1 MHRVIRSFHSLR
13 SFLFLLSIAASAS
26 SFAAETV
33 QDCEREYEARSGQA
47 GKDVIWV
54 PTQDDLVMAMLKAAK
69 VTPQDYVIDLGSGD
83 GRIPIAAAKH
93 FGAKAM
99 GIEYNP
105 QMVKLAQCRVAAEGV
120 TDKVQIKQ
128 ADIFETDF
136 SAATVLTMYLL
147 SDLNMKLRP
156 TILKMKPGTRVV
168 SNSFKLGEWSPDEL
182 IEPDNGY
189 TRAYLWIVPAQIEG
203 QWSLRDEASGQ
214 SYDVRVEQDFQEI
227 QVSVVGS
234 SAGLS
239 VKEAKL
245 RGAAVEITFIDA
257 KGQPRPFKGEVQG
270 EVLRL
275 KGNLAGKATTLVGKR
290 S

>member
-1 MHRVIRSFHSLR
+1 MNRAFRSFR
-13 SFLFLLSIAASAS
+13 SILFILSIAAASS
-26 SFAAETV
+26 SFAAQSLQE
-33 QDCEREYEARSGQA
+33 CEREFAPRSGQA

-69 VTPQDYVIDLGSGD
+69 VTPQDYVVDLGSGD

-93 FGAKAM
+93 FGAKAV

-105 QMVKLAQCRVAAEGV
+105 QMVKLAQCRARAEGV

-136 SAATVLTMYLL
+136 TDATVLTMYLL

-182 IEPDNGY
+182 IEPEDGY
-189 TRAYLWIVPAQIEG
+189 TRAYLWIVPAQVGG
-203 QWSLRDEASGQ
+203 QWSLRDEAGGNSF
-214 SYDVRVEQDFQEI
+214 DLRIEQDFQEI
-227 QVSVVGS
+227 KASVVGS

-245 RGAAVEITFIDA
+245 RGADLEVTFLDA
-257 KGQPRPFKGEVQG
+257 KNQPHVFKGQLQDD
-270 EVLRL
+270 VLRL
-275 KGNLAGKATTLVGKR
+275 KGNLGGKSTILIGKR

>member
-1 MHRVIRSFHSLR
+1 MTRLFRSLR
-13 SFLFLLSIAASAS
+13 SLLFILSMAAACNGL
-26 SFAAETV
+26 AAQSL
-33 QDCEREYEARSGQA
+33 QDCEREFAPRSGQA

-54 PTQDDLVMAMLKAAK
+54 PTQEDLVMAMLKAAK

-93 FGAKAM
+93 FGAKAL

-105 QMVKLAQCRVAAEGV
+105 QMVKLAQCNARAEGV
-120 TDKVQIKQ
+120 TNKVQIKQ

-136 SAATVLTMYLL
+136 TDATVLTMYLL

-182 IEPDNGY
+182 IEPENGY
-189 TRAYLWIVPAQIEG
+189 TRAYLWIVPAQVEG
-203 QWSLRDEASGQ
+203 QWSLRDEAGGQ
-214 SYDVRVEQDFQEI
+214 SFELRLEQDFQEI
-227 QVSVVGS
+227 KASVLGS

-245 RGAAVEITFIDA
+245 RGVDVEITFLDA
-257 KGQPRPFKGEVQG
+257 KNQLQVFKGQVQDD
-270 EVLRL
+270 VLRL
-275 KGNLAGKATTLVGKR
+275 KGDLAGKPTTLVGKR

>member
-1 MHRVIRSFHSLR
+1 MTRLFRSLR
-13 SFLFLLSIAASAS
+13 SLLFILSMAAACNGL
-26 SFAAETV
+26 AAQSL
-33 QDCEREYEARSGQA
+33 QDCEREFAPRSGQA

-54 PTQDDLVMAMLKAAK
+54 PTQEDLVMAMLKAAK

-93 FGAKAM
+93 FGAKAL

-105 QMVKLAQCRVAAEGV
+105 QMVKLAQCNARAEGV

-136 SAATVLTMYLL
+136 TDATVLTMYLL

-182 IEPDNGY
+182 IEPENGY
-189 TRAYLWIVPAQIEG
+189 TRAYLWIVPAQVEG
-203 QWSLRDEASGQ
+203 QWSLRDEAGGQ
-214 SYDVRVEQDFQEI
+214 SFELRLEQDFQEI
-227 QVSVVGS
+227 KASVLGS

-245 RGAAVEITFIDA
+245 RGVDVEITFLDA
-257 KGQPRPFKGEVQG
+257 KNQLQVFKGQVQDD
-270 EVLRL
+270 VLRL
-275 KGNLAGKATTLVGKR
+275 KGDLAGKPTTLVGKR